1 MRRRYRSGGMIRK
14 QRLTETAEE
23 YRVISVD
30 INTDGIQ
37 LWGTY
42 TNLQDAL
49 DKAKDIKQDSLEVYV
64 HGDSNRIV
72 SKV

>member
-1 MRRRYRSGGMIRK
+1 MVRK
-14 QRLTETAEE
+14 KRLTATEEE

-30 INTDGIQ
+30 IHTDGIQ

-49 DKAKDIKQDSLEVYV
+49 DKAKEVKQPSLEVYV

-72 SKV
+72 SKL

>member
-1 MRRRYRSGGMIRK
+1 MVRK
-14 QRLTETAEE
+14 KRLTATEEE

-42 TNLQDAL
+42 THLQDAL
-49 DKAKDIKQDSLEVYV
+49 DKAKEVKQDSLEVYV

>member
-14 QRLTETAEE
+14 QRLTETTEE

>member
-1 MRRRYRSGGMIRK
+1 MRRRNRPGGMVRK
-14 QRLTETAEE
+14 KRLTATEEE

-30 INTDGIQ
+30 IHTDGIQ

-49 DKAKDIKQDSLEVYV
+49 DKAKEVKQTSLEVYV

-72 SKV
+72 SKL

>member
-1 MRRRYRSGGMIRK
+1 MIRNK
-14 QRLTETAEE
+14 RLTETEEE

-30 INTDGIQ
+30 IHTDGIH

-49 DKAKDIKQDSLEVYV
+49 DRAKEVKQDSLEVYV
-64 HGDSNRIV
+64 HGDSNRVV
-72 SKV
+72 SKVE

>member
-1 MRRRYRSGGMIRK
+1 MRRQHRSGGLIRK
-14 QRLTETAEE
+14 QRLTTTAEQ
-23 YRVISVD
+23 YRVVSVD
-30 INTDGIQ
+30 IHTDGIQ

-49 DKAKDIKQDSLEVYV
+49 DKAIEVKQDSLEVYV
-64 HGDSNRIV
+64 HGDSNRII

>member
-1 MRRRYRSGGMIRK
+1 MRRHHRSGGMIRK
-14 QRLTETAEE
+14 QRLTTTAEQ
-23 YRVISVD
+23 YRVISID
-30 INTDGIQ
+30 IHTDGIQ

-49 DKAKDIKQDSLEVYV
+49 DRAIEVKQDSLEVYV

>member
-1 MRRRYRSGGMIRK
+1 MRRQHRSGGMIRK